1 VKLGRPAQ
9 VAQAAGALLD
19 GLEPELVA
27 VERARSLE
35 ILGRKLRDDVSA
47 G

>member
-1 VKLGRPAQ
+1 MKLGRSAH

-19 GLEPELVA
+19 GLQSELFS

-35 ILGRKLRDDVSA
+35 VLGGKLGDSV
-47 G
+47 GVL